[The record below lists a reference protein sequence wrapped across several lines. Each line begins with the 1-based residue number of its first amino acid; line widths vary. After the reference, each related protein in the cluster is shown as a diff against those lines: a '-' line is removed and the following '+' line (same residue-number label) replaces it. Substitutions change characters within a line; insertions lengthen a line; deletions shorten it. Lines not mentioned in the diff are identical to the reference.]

1 MHADTPGSTAV
12 EELSNVWI
20 PMPDGTR
27 LAARI
32 WLPPGARTEP
42 VPAILE
48 YIPYRKSDHT
58 APRDSE
64 MHPYFAAHGYAAV
77 RVDLRGSGDSEG
89 LLQDEYLEQE
99 LQDGCAVLRWLAE
112 QPWCTGK
119 VGMIGISWGGFN
131 GLQIAAKQPPEL
143 GAVVTVASTDD
154 RYSDDVHHMGGC
166 MLADNLAWAA
176 NMFAHTSLP
185 PDPATVGE
193 GWRAQWLQ
201 RLRHSGFWLDTW
213 LRHQR
218 RDDFW
223 RHGSVCEDYSAIKAP
238 IYAVSGWADGYSD
251 AVFRLLSRLDAPCK
265 GLVGPWSHTYPHIG
279 KPGPAIG
286 FLQECVRWFDH
297 WLKGADTGIMDEPR
311 VHLWMKD
318 SVEPAPSYTSV
329 PGRWIAEPAWPASDI
344 PRHTYALTPRG
355 LAETADAAEDAG
367 PTRVRSPLHVGLYA
381 GKWCAYANG
390 PDMPHD
396 QRLEDGGALVFDS
409 AALGE
414 RTEICGAP
422 EVTLDIA
429 SDSPVA
435 MVAVRLSDVRPGGE
449 VTRIT
454 YGLLNLTHRER
465 HDAPEPL
472 EPGRRYRVTVRL
484 HEIAYALP
492 PAHHLR
498 LAVSSSYWPVAW
510 PSPEPATLTV
520 WPGTSSLDVPVRPV
534 KAGDA
539 QGLRPFGEPEMAP
552 GDPQRAHAPPEQT
565 WWIVHDLA
573 TDRVRQTIHQREGPT
588 ELLNTGMTF
597 TEVNDETYAFT
608 GTDPTSVRAETWY
621 RRDLARPGWA
631 ITTLTHCV
639 LTSDSEAFEL
649 HADVDA
655 YEGEE
660 RIYTHSFHNRI
671 PRDLV

>member
-1 MHADTPGSTAV
+1 MANARDI

-48 YIPYRKSDHT
+48 YIPYRKADHT
-58 APRDSE
+58 APRDSR
-64 MHPYFAAHGYAAV
+64 MHPYFAAKGYAAL

-99 LQDGCAVLRWLAE
+99 LQDGCAILRWLAK

-143 GAVVTVASTDD
+143 GAVVSVAFTDD

-166 MLADNLAWAA
+166 MLVDNLTWAA
-176 NMFAHTSLP
+176 NMFASTSQP

-193 GWRAQWLQ
+193 SWREQWLD

-218 RDDFW
+218 RDAYW
-223 RHGSVCEDYSAIKAP
+223 QHGSVCEDYSAIKAP

-251 AVFRLLSRLDAPCK
+251 AVFRLLRNLDAPCK
-265 GLVGPWSHTYPHIG
+265 GLVGPWSHTYPHLG
-279 KPGPAIG
+279 EPGPAIG

-297 WLKGADTGIMDEPR
+297 WLKGVDTGIMAEPR
-311 VHLWMKD
+311 LHMWMKD
-318 SVEPAPSYTSV
+318 SVQPATSYECL
-329 PGRWIAEPAWPASDI
+329 PGRWIAERDWPAPDI
-344 PRHTYALTPRG
+344 ARQRHALTACG
-355 LAETADAAEDAG
+355 LELNPDAQAAETE
-367 PTRVRSPLHVGLYA
+367 PTWVRSPLHVGLYA

-396 QRLEDGGALVFDS
+396 QRLEDGGAVVFDGPE
-409 AALGE
+409 LE
-414 RTEICGAP
+414 LRTEICGAG
-422 EVTLDIA
+422 EVTLDLA
-429 SDSPVA
+429 SDKPVA
-435 MVAVRLSDVRPGGE
+435 MVAVRLSDVQPGGE
-449 VTRIT
+449 ATRIT

-465 HDAPEPL
+465 DDAPEPL
-472 EPGRRYRVTVRL
+472 EPGQRTRVTVRL

-492 PAHHLR
+492 AGHHLR
-498 LAVSSSYWPVAW
+498 LAISSSYWPLVW
-510 PSPEPATLTV
+510 PAPEPAKLTI
-520 WPGTSSLDVPVRPV
+520 WPGTSTLDLPVRPI
-534 KAGDA
+534 KTQDA
-539 QGLRPFGEPEMAP
+539 EGLNPFGPVDMAD
-552 GDPQRAHAPPEQT
+552 GDPMTVDAKAEQN

-573 TDRVRQTIHQREGPT
+573 KDRVRLTVRQKDGPT
-588 ELLNTGMTF
+588 HLLNQGITYA
-597 TEVNDETYAFT
+597 ESNDEHYAFT
-608 GTDPTSVRAETWY
+608 GNKYDSVRAETWY
-621 RRDLARPGWA
+621 RRELRRPGWA
-631 ITTLTHCV
+631 VTTLTHCV

-649 HADVDA
+649 HADIDA
-655 YEGEE
+655 YEGEQ
-660 RIYTHSFHNRI
+660 RIYTHSIHNRI